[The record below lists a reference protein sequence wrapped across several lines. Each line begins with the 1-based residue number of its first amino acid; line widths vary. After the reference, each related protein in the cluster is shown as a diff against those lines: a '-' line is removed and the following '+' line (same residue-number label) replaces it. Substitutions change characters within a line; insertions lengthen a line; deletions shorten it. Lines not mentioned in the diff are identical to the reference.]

1 MKIKNHLLSL
11 LIGVALIALCMQS
24 SNVQGKSMSSAFKDT
39 AFAQDRGRGQ
49 AQPRG
54 SREAVGGG
62 HIPAHGPPP
71 HRAQQPAARS
81 VAPRAAAPA
90 EPNFADRPG
99 HPNAPHVHAN
109 GRWIGHDSRP
119 NDPRLHL
126 DHPWEH
132 GRFTG
137 GFGRG
142 HVFRMQGGNRDRFWF
157 NGNYFSVF
165 PDEFSFVD
173 NWLWDSDSIVI
184 YEDPD
189 HVGWYLAYNVRLGTF
204 VHVMYL
210 GAG

>member
-1 MKIKNHLLSL
+1 MKIKNHLLSV
-11 LIGVALIALCMQS
+11 LIGGALIALGVQS
-24 SNVQGKSMSSAFKDT
+24 SNVYTS
-39 AFAQDRGRGQ
+39 FAQGRGRSQ

-54 SREAVGGG
+54 NRDAMGGGG
-62 HIPAHGPPP
+62 HIPAQGPPP
-71 HRAQQPAARS
+71 FRGQHPGDRS
-81 VAPRAAAPA
+81 APRSAV
-90 EPNFADRPG
+90 PNFADRSG

-109 GRWIGHDSRP
+109 DRWIGHDTGP
-119 NDPRLHL
+119 NDQRLRL

-142 HVFRMQGGNRDRFWF
+142 HVFRLQGGNPGRFWF

-165 PDEFSFVD
+165 PGEFSYVD

-189 HVGWYLAYNVRLGTF
+189 HVGWYVAYNVRLGTF

>member
-142 HVFRMQGGNRDRFWF
+142 HVFRLQAGTGS
-157 NGNYFSVF
+157 GSGLTVTISAYSQT
-165 PDEFSFVD
+165 S
-173 NWLWDSDSIVI
+173 
-184 YEDPD
+184 
-189 HVGWYLAYNVRLGTF
+189 LALLITGSGIATPS
-204 VHVMYL
+204 
-210 GAG
+210 